1 MTTDTIINK
10 LSEKVVENFQVKRVD
25 QKLRQTKEK
34 EKEYVKKPARNNLRS
49 LMVF

>member
-34 EKEYVKKPARNNLRS
+34 EKEYVKKPTRNNLRS